1 EELLQRAVQHR
12 AAPDDRRIV
21 LREETHRDD
30 LQAVFLG
37 RHDLLSVGRELRLHP
52 EHDRHVRAVDVAVDD
67 ADAAAAFRERDREVH
82 GHRRLADAALAGAD
96 RDHVLHARQRDARSV
111 GADGLAH
118 ARGGRDVDRLHA
130 GQLHDGGTRL
140 IAHLILHGTRRRREL
155 DREGDAAAVDLQLL
169 DEPEADDVAIE
180 IGIAN
185 DLQRL
190 ENGALLNLH
199 IPKNIVHSPA
209 VPDVDRFPNRG
220 MMIVL
225 AYLWPLALV
234 PLLLDKA
241 DPEAQWHAKHG
252 LVL

>member
-1 EELLQRAVQHR
+1 
-12 AAPDDRRIV
+12 
-21 LREETHRDD
+21 
-30 LQAVFLG
+30 
-37 RHDLLSVGRELRLHP
+37 
-52 EHDRHVRAVDVAVDD
+52 
-67 ADAAAAFRERDREVH
+67 
-82 GHRRLADAALAGAD
+82 
-96 RDHVLHARQRDARSV
+96 
-111 GADGLAH
+111 
-118 ARGGRDVDRLHA
+118 
-130 GQLHDGGTRL
+130 
-140 IAHLILHGTRRRREL
+140 HGTRRRREL

-252 LVL
+252 LVLMAAELLLIVCWFIMTSLVTFATFGLGCVLSLFLVFGWVAILGLHVVAILKGLNGGRLIVPGVSEYANRFLSSRRRAPGRDRGQPASDRPRPPSLL